1 MYSYIIELADEPT
14 IILHN
19 VDFARYNQRDHMFY
33 FFGCATSDVIKIRQ
47 ERVKSITLDQIGVDR
62 RCEDA

>member
-1 MYSYIIELADEPT
+1 MFNYTIELADEPT

-33 FFGCATSDVIKIRQ
+33 FFTCATRDVIKVRQ
-47 ERVKSITLDQIGVDR
+47 ERIISITIDQPGVDR

>member
-1 MYSYIIELADEPT
+1 MHNYIIELADEPT
-14 IILHN
+14 LILHN

-33 FFGCATSDVIKIRQ
+33 FFSCATRNVVKLQQ
-47 ERVKSITLDQIGVDR
+47 ERVISITMDQPAVVR